1 MRVGLIIQVM
11 ASELARAL
19 HCSGEEASQHLLNL
33 SPFEMK
39 TLLHHILS
47 GEEFGESGDEPNQ
60 AFLTYTEKSKA
71 ERTGILQLRKKL
83 MQRKVLSEEPET
95 SEEGGVDIGGQ
106 WLRRRRIDGALNRVP
121 PDFYS
126 KIWHVLRKCE
136 GLSIEGHVLHQ
147 NLTKEMTTGEIKFAL
162 TVESVLNRIPDPE
175 YRQLLVE
182 ALIVLS
188 LVAENQTNVQLGPG
202 LVRVEN
208 IVHVAN
214 ELFLADQKQAKGDA
228 TACCASDRPLPCGG
242 VENICKFMYD
252 SPPSG
257 RYGTITYM
265 CRAVA
270 AIMPHI
276 GDDIECVVS

>member
-1 MRVGLIIQVM
+1 VM

-47 GEEFGESGDEPNQ
+47 GKEFGDMIIQIGRCRRSEVNKFASPKM
-60 AFLTYTEKSKA
+60 L
-71 ERTGILQLRKKL
+71 
-83 MQRKVLSEEPET
+83 KVLSEEHEGQ
-95 SEEGGVDIGGQ
+95 EEGAVDIGGQ

-147 NLTKEMTTGEIKFAL
+147 NLTKEMTSGEIKFAL

-214 ELFLADQKQAKGDA
+214 EMFLTDQKQARGDA
-228 TACCASDRPLPCGG
+228 TSCCAKDRREPCGG
-242 VENICKFMYD
+242 VENICRFFYD
-252 SPPSG
+252 MPPSG
-257 RYGTITYM
+257 RFGTITYM
-265 CRAVA
+265 CRATA
-270 AIMPHI
+270 QIMPHL
-276 GDDIECVVS
+276 GEDIECVIS